1 MTTNPTYLFTETEL
15 SAWLA
20 APVGAQRAMDNLLG
34 RVIDAAHDSFAS
46 AGTEREAAVSQGVV
60 RCAKALRD
68 ALRGAPDRAAA
79 LAKRTTVRGNSPTA
93 AGVV

>member
-1 MTTNPTYLFTETEL
+1 MTTNPVYLFTEPEL
-15 SAWLA
+15 ATWNA
-20 APVGAQRAMDNLLG
+20 AQIGAKRAMDNLLG

-79 LAKRTTVRGNSPTA
+79 LAKRRTGPGNPPTV